1 LAEGGRK
8 GSPNDSQMKYV
19 VRLRKTIVQETV
31 VEVEY
36 DGPITKAM
44 DVAEA
49 MELQAATTTEG
60 KWKVV
65 SINNKKEES

>member
-1 LAEGGRK
+1 
-8 GSPNDSQMKYV
+8 MKYV
-19 VRLRKTIVQETV
+19 VKLRKTIVQETII
-31 VEVEY
+31 EIEH

-49 MELQAATTTEG
+49 MAIEPATTTEG

-65 SINNKKEES
+65 SINTKKEEQ

>member
-1 LAEGGRK
+1 
-8 GSPNDSQMKYV
+8 MKYV
-19 VRLRKTIVQETV
+19 VKLRKTTIEETV
-31 VEVEY
+31 IEVEH

-49 MELQAATTTEG
+49 MSLQATTITEG

-65 SINNKKEES
+65 SITDKKEEQ